1 VRVLRLAALRQGISQ
16 ALRHHPESVSSAA
29 HCSDGSATASPVF
42 STARDSSR
50 PGLMD
55 KDTFREDA
63 RPVCVWC
70 GLLILP
76 AQDKTIQNDDAY
88 HSLCW
93 VAKMRRL
100 KKLPNGSTRS
110 D

>member
-1 VRVLRLAALRQGISQ
+1 
-16 ALRHHPESVSSAA
+16 
-29 HCSDGSATASPVF
+29 
-42 STARDSSR
+42 
-50 PGLMD
+50 MD

-63 RPVCVWC
+63 RSVCVWC

>member
-1 VRVLRLAALRQGISQ
+1 
-16 ALRHHPESVSSAA
+16 
-29 HCSDGSATASPVF
+29 
-42 STARDSSR
+42 
-50 PGLMD
+50 MD

-93 VAKMRRL
+93 VAKMRRMS
-100 KKLPNGSTRS
+100 KT
-110 D
+110 

>member
-1 VRVLRLAALRQGISQ
+1 M
-16 ALRHHPESVSSAA
+16 H
-29 HCSDGSATASPVF
+29 
-42 STARDSSR
+42 
-50 PGLMD
+50 

-63 RPVCVWC
+63 RSVCVWC

-93 VAKMRRL
+93 VAKMRRMR
-100 KKLPNGSTRS
+100 KT
-110 D
+110 